1 MGEHKYN
8 PVAIA
13 AKNGKLPPKK
23 PGLSM
28 HKRRMLLM
36 AKIEQLTGLSA
47 IRKYF
52 YGRNLKE

>member
-28 HKRRMLLM
+28 HKQKLLMM
-36 AKIEQLTGLSA
+36 AKIDQLTGASE
-47 IRKYF
+47 IRKHL
-52 YGRNLKE
+52 GRNY